1 MDIQTTKIELVKE
14 ILDIENLELIEKVVN
29 LLKKETQQADLEV
42 LNEET
47 TDYETFMTSLRNT
60 KLDFIKDFINLENK
74 EAISKLESI
83 LWKKNDFWDEL
94 SLSEKDEIKL
104 GIKQLDEG
112 KRFSYESVLKEIS

>member
-104 GIKQLDEG
+104 GIKQLDGG
-112 KRFSYESVLKEIS
+112 KRFSYESVLKEIF